1 MEALLFLALIT
12 ACSGAGARTYREV
25 REPQQFVE
33 AATYPPRRAFGKSI
47 STERS
52 LRTRSRVFRNVQV
65 SVDDEP
71 RLYRASGRFQK
82 RVVAAAPIH
91 DVAAVTVAKDAP
103 PTAPI
108 APLSYDE
115 TNHHLNKMTEDNK
128 IIEEAAEYAKGLE
141 RTTVAVRGDQNVI
154 YTTLAPTINP
164 QNVPAII
171 KPRPPIE
178 EKKLLVKQPPPAFPQ
193 PPLGRPQQNVFTV
206 TAPAQTTPVIPG
218 FGANSVIAT
227 PPNLLQGPPYQQP
240 ALGQVSVPPPIPL
253 SLQPPQNPQ
262 VLPGLVTAQLPPQI
276 PPGIPQVP
284 GAPPIPGA
292 LNPTPQLGAVPQ
304 ITPAAQFPQGH
315 HGQGAA
321 VQGQQHLGAGAQP
334 TQTPSLAPQPALP
347 GQVPQPQVPQLTLP
361 TQGAPPPPAFPERV
375 EIINAQAANSSL
387 EQLGCGFDWLTNSC
401 KDVFAIGWCG
411 QCHDFG
417 NIFVHDCKCVRPL
430 IALPPRQQQQQPPR
444 QTFFSMI

>member
-1 MEALLFLALIT
+1 MLT
-12 ACSGAGARTYREV
+12 
-25 REPQQFVE
+25 
-33 AATYPPRRAFGKSI
+33 
-47 STERS
+47 
-52 LRTRSRVFRNVQV
+52 
-65 SVDDEP
+65 DEP

-193 PPLGRPQQNVFTV
+193 
-206 TAPAQTTPVIPG
+206 
-218 FGANSVIAT
+218 
-227 PPNLLQGPPYQQP
+227 
-240 ALGQVSVPPPIPL
+240 
-253 SLQPPQNPQ
+253 Q

-347 GQVPQPQVPQLTLP
+347 GQVPQPQYCYMNKLHLLCLRGELFELQT
-361 TQGAPPPPAFPERV
+361 TTDPE
-375 EIINAQAANSSL
+375 
-387 EQLGCGFDWLTNSC
+387 
-401 KDVFAIGWCG
+401 
-411 QCHDFG
+411 
-417 NIFVHDCKCVRPL
+417 
-430 IALPPRQQQQQPPR
+430 
-444 QTFFSMI
+444 